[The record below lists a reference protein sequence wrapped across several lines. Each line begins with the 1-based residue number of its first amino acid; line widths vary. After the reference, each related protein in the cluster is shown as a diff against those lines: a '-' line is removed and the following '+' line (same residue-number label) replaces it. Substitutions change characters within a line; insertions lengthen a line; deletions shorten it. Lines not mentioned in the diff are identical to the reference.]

1 MSREQISL
9 RICWAIWA
17 WVSERARVSTKSR
30 ASVTG
35 LRQKVSMSSPPTVT
49 ARASFFS
56 RRPRQV
62 GQGHWLMHSSSSFR
76 EASDWV
82 SVKRRSTLVRMPSKA
97 CWKEPIPSAR

>member
-1 MSREQISL
+1 MSI
-9 RICWAIWA
+9 
-17 WVSERARVSTKSR
+17 
-30 ASVTG
+30 
-35 LRQKVSMSSPPTVT
+35 PPTVT

-82 SVKRRSTLVRMPSKA
+82 SVNRRSTLSRMPSKA
-97 CWKEPIPSAR
+97 CWKEPIPSARW